1 MLILINVYYFYKPFK
16 NKINTLINNRI
27 VKFSKG
33 SYFITGIDTDIG
45 KSYAVAFL
53 AQSAITAGF
62 SVITQKFIQT
72 GCDPKDVAEDIIT
85 HRKLMGVEL
94 FPEDIDHTTCPIIF
108 RLPSSPHLAAREE
121 GSTVDIELISE
132 STKKLESK
140 YDVVLIEGAGGVMVP
155 IEGDYLTI
163 DYITSTKLPTILVT
177 SARLGSLNHT
187 LLTLEQMRQRGVN
200 LSGVVYNMYGADCET
215 ITQDSADY
223 IKRYLEK
230 YFTEAWFSV
239 MEIKD

>member
-1 MLILINVYYFYKPFK
+1 M
-16 NKINTLINNRI
+16 
-27 VKFSKG
+27 KFSKG

-53 AQSAITAGF
+53 AKAVIASGF

-94 FPEDIDHTTCPIIF
+94 FAEDIDHTTCPVIF
-108 RLPSSPHLAAREE
+108 RLASSPHLAAHEE
-121 GSTVDIELISE
+121 GTTVDVKLIEN
-132 STKKLESK
+132 STKILETK

-163 DYITSTKLPTILVT
+163 DYITSHKLPTVLVT
-177 SARLGSLNHT
+177 SARLGSLNHS
-187 LLTLEQMRQRGVN
+187 LLTLEQMRQRGVD
-200 LSGVVYNMYGADCET
+200 LSGVVYNMYGAGCDT
-215 ITQDSADY
+215 ISNDSAGY
-223 IKRYLEK
+223 IERYLVK
-230 YFTEAWFSV
+230 HFPNAWFSV
-239 MEIKD
+239 MEVDNI

>member
-1 MLILINVYYFYKPFK
+1 M
-16 NKINTLINNRI
+16 
-27 VKFSKG
+27 KFSKG

-53 AQSAITAGF
+53 AKAVIASGL

-85 HRKLMGVEL
+85 HRQLMGVEL
-94 FPEDIDHTTCPIIF
+94 FPEDNDHTTCPVIF
-108 RLPSSPHLAAREE
+108 RLPSSPHLAARQE
-121 GSTVDIELISE
+121 GTTVDVELITK
-132 STKKLESK
+132 STEILKAK

-163 DYITSTKLPTILVT
+163 DYVTDNKLPTILVT
-177 SARLGSLNHT
+177 SARLGSLNHS
-187 LLTLEQMRQRGVN
+187 LLTLEQMRLKGVD

-215 ITQDSADY
+215 IANDSADY
-223 IKRYLEK
+223 IKRYLDQH
-230 YFTEAWFSV
+230 FPEAWFDV
-239 MEIKD
+239 MEINTI